1 MARATRVAAV
11 RNGCR
16 RPLQVNLYITL
27 AVCVHIAGIVFLI
40 PIGRSI
46 VALNLIAAVLLGA
59 LVGLDRRIAG
69 KDGPLPLN
77 VMTALF
83 GFAAGS
89 FLAGADMGGLVLDS
103 SWGEALA
110 AISLFA
116 FGVGARGDRGKP
128 DESVISIDSLGAEAV
143 WRPVSDLR
151 RDEES
156 SEMDAFH
163 LVQALALGVACS
175 FAAWTYV
182 FCFILLM
189 VVGHVWRTALTG
201 APRVALQQRPRSQ
214 ESQQALARSARV
226 SLVDWFDGQPPP
238 AFVAALTE
246 ASREPETIQPRAAT
260 TPPEHRQT
268 AAGHSAPKP
277 LDARSAA
284 NTRPIR
290 RGGGTVVQY
299 RSRTEA
305 RGPGPGRR

>member
-1 MARATRVAAV
+1 M
-11 RNGCR
+11 
-16 RPLQVNLYITL
+16 
-27 AVCVHIAGIVFLI
+27 
-40 PIGRSI
+40 
-46 VALNLIAAVLLGA
+46 ALNLIAAVLLGA

-77 VMTALF
+77 VMTSLF

-89 FLAGADMGGLVLDS
+89 FLVGADLGGLDFDS

-116 FGVGARGDRGKP
+116 LGIGARGDRGKQ
-128 DESVISIDSLGAEAV
+128 DEPVISIEASGGEAV
-143 WRPVSDLR
+143 WRPVSDQR
-151 RDEES
+151 RDDDS

-189 VVGHVWRTALTG
+189 VVGYVWRTALTG
-201 APRVALQQRPRSQ
+201 APNVALQQRPQTLRRS
-214 ESQQALARSARV
+214 EPTFPDILSQDLVTQQDLARSARV

-246 ASREPETIQPRAAT
+246 ASREPETNQPRAAT
-260 TPPEHRQT
+260 TLPEHRQT
-268 AAGHSAPKP
+268 AAVHSAPKP

-290 RGGGTVVQY
+290 RGGGIVVQY
-299 RSRTEA
+299 KSRTEA

>member
-1 MARATRVAAV
+1 
-11 RNGCR
+11 
-16 RPLQVNLYITL
+16 L
-27 AVCVHIAGIVFLI
+27 FLLI
-40 PIGRSI
+40 LIGRSI

-77 VMTALF
+77 VMTSLF

-89 FLAGADMGGLVLDS
+89 FLAGADLGGLSFDS

-116 FGVGARGDRGKP
+116 LGIGARGDRSKP
-128 DESVISIDSLGAEAV
+128 DEPVISIEPSGGEAI
-143 WRPVSDLR
+143 WRPAPDR
-151 RDEES
+151 RGDEDS

-189 VVGHVWRTALTG
+189 VVGYVWRTALTG
-201 APRVALQQRPRSQ
+201 APSVALQQKPQPLRRSEPALPKILSQ
-214 ESQQALARSARV
+214 DLVAQQALARSARV
-226 SLVDWFDGQPPP
+226 SLVEWFDGQPPP
-238 AFVAALTE
+238 SFVAALTE
-246 ASREPETIQPRAAT
+246 ASREQETIPPRAAT

-268 AAGHSAPKP
+268 EAVHIAPKP

-299 RSRTEA
+299 KSRTEA
-305 RGPGPGRR
+305 RGPAPGRR